1 MEKQKKISTKNKII
15 NAAVKLYNEN
25 GAQNVTSRHIAAE
38 LGISHGNLDY
48 HFNNR
53 EALLLA
59 IYDHMREEM
68 GPSYSAK
75 EQGGNAFEQFKLLL
89 QHLEKFQL
97 HYSFFN
103 LDILEISRANP
114 KVSKVLQETLEL
126 RKRQI
131 RDFFG
136 RFVEEGLMEDR
147 MDSTYLR
154 LQHTIRIIITF
165 WLSQKEVLSHYTFN
179 EPGEMSIHIWELMEP
194 YMTDEGKKI
203 YEGYIKGKK
212 A

>member
-1 MEKQKKISTKNKII
+1 MEKQKKVSTKNKII

-59 IYDHMREEM
+59 IYDHMRMEM
-68 GPSYSAK
+68 GPSYTANEK
-75 EQGGNAFEQFKLLL
+75 GENAFEQFHFLLK
-89 QHLEKFQL
+89 HLEKFQT

-126 RKRQI
+126 RKGQI
-131 RDFFG
+131 RGFFS
-136 RFVEEGLMEDR
+136 RFVEEGLMEDKLE
-147 MDSTYLR
+147 SSYLR
-154 LQHTIRIIITF
+154 LQHTIRILITF
-165 WLSQKEVLSHYTFN
+165 WLSQKEVLSHYAFN
-179 EPGEMSIHIWELMEP
+179 EPGEMSLHIWELMEP
-194 YMTDEGKKI
+194 FMTNKGKKI
-203 YEGYIKGKK
+203 YEALYRD
-212 A
+212 

>member
-1 MEKQKKISTKNKII
+1 MEKKKKISTKNKII
-15 NAAVKLYNEN
+15 NAAIKLYNEN

-59 IYDHMREEM
+59 IYDHMRKEM

-75 EQGGNAFEQFKLLL
+75 EEGKNAFEQFHLLL
-89 QHLEKFQL
+89 QHLEKFQTY
-97 HYSFFN
+97 YSFFN

-126 RKRQI
+126 RKSQI
-131 RDFFG
+131 RDYFG
-136 RFVEEGLMEDR
+136 RFVKEGLMEDR

-154 LQHTIRIIITF
+154 LQHTIRILITF
-165 WLSQKEVLSHYTFN
+165 WLSQKEVLSNYAFN
-179 EPGEMSIHIWELMEP
+179 EAGEMSLHIWELMEP
-194 YMTDEGKKI
+194 YMTKEGKVTYKDLI
-203 YEGYIKGKK
+203 TSK
-212 A
+212 